1 MTTACRVVLVG
12 MMGSGKTTV
21 GQLLSDRTGWPYHD
35 NDELLD
41 RLFGA
46 TPRQVL
52 ARSGEARLRETES
65 SALALGLE
73 SPAPCII
80 AAAAGT
86 ILDEPNRRVVR
97 AAGVVVWLRATA
109 ESLNERAFGAE
120 HRPWL
125 DSGGKPWVRSTLLER
140 DPLYASVAD
149 VIVDTDRREPEEIAE
164 QILGR
169 VSELCPEEPAA
180 APT

>member
-1 MTTACRVVLVG
+1 VILVG

-21 GQLLSDRTGWPYHD
+21 GRLLSKRTGWPYHD
-35 NDELLD
+35 NDVLLD

-52 ARSGEARLRETES
+52 AQSGEARLRESES

-73 SPAPCII
+73 RAAPCII
-80 AAAAGT
+80 GAAAGT
-86 ILDEPNRRVVR
+86 ILDEANRRLLGE
-97 AAGVVVWLRATA
+97 AGIVVWLRATP

-125 DSGGKPWVRSTLLER
+125 DTGGEAWIRSSVVER
-140 DPLYASVAD
+140 DPLYGSVAD
-149 VIVDTDRREPEEIAE
+149 VIVDTDGREPGMIAE
-164 QILGR
+164 EILGR
-169 VSELCPEEPAA
+169 VAALCPEEL
-180 APT
+180 TGGS

>member
-1 MTTACRVVLVG
+1 MTTACRVILVG

-41 RLFGA
+41 RLFDA

-52 ARSGEARLRETES
+52 AQSGEARLRETES

-73 SPAPCII
+73 SPAPCIV

-86 ILDEPNRRVVR
+86 ILDEPNRRLVR
-97 AAGVVVWLRATA
+97 DAGVVVWLRATA
-109 ESLNERAFGAE
+109 DSLNERAFGAE

-125 DSGGKPWVRSTLLER
+125 DTGGEPWVRSALLER

-149 VIVDTDRREPEEIAE
+149 VTVDVDAREPEEIAE
-164 QILGR
+164 EILGC
-169 VSELCPEEPAA
+169 VSALCPGEPAA
-180 APT
+180 TPA

>member
-1 MTTACRVVLVG
+1 VTTACRVILVG

-21 GQLLSDRTGWPYHD
+21 GQLMSDRTGWPYLD

-52 ARSGEARLRETES
+52 AQSGEARLREAES

-80 AAAAGT
+80 GAAAGT
-86 ILDEPNRRVVR
+86 ILDEPNRRLVR
-97 AAGVVVWLRATA
+97 EAGVVVWLRASA
-109 ESLNERAFGAE
+109 ETLNVRAFGAE

-125 DSGGKPWVRSTLLER
+125 ETGGEAWVRSTVLER
-140 DPLYASVAD
+140 DPLYASVAG
-149 VIVDTDRREPEEIAE
+149 VVVDTDRRQPDEIAE
-164 QILGR
+164 ETLRQ
-169 VSELCPEEPAA
+169 VSEQCPEES
-180 APT
+180 AP

>member
-1 MTTACRVVLVG
+1 VTTACRVILVG
-12 MMGSGKTTV
+12 MMGSGKSTV
-21 GQLLSDRTGWPYHD
+21 GQLLSDRTGWPHHD

-46 TPRQVL
+46 TPRRVL
-52 ARSGEARLRETES
+52 AESGEARLRETES

-73 SPAPCII
+73 SSAPCII
-80 AAAAGT
+80 GAAAGT
-86 ILDEPNRRVVR
+86 ILDGPNRGLVR
-97 AAGVVVWLRATA
+97 EAGVVVWLRASP
-109 ESLNERAFGAE
+109 ESLSARAFGAE

-125 DSGGKPWVRSTLLER
+125 ETGGEAWVRSTVAVR

-164 QILGR
+164 EILGHVAR
-169 VSELCPEEPAA
+169 LCPEEFAA
-180 APT
+180 RPS

>member
-1 MTTACRVVLVG
+1 VTTACRVILVG

-21 GQLLSDRTGWPYHD
+21 GRLLSERTGWPYHD

-52 ARSGEARLRETES
+52 AESGEEWLRASES

-73 SPAPCII
+73 SEAPCII

-86 ILDEPNRRVVR
+86 ILDEPNRRLLDD
-97 AAGVVVWLRATA
+97 AGIVAWLRATPLA
-109 ESLNERAFGAE
+109 LNERAFGAE

-125 DSGGKPWVRSTLLER
+125 DTGGEAWVRSSMAER

-149 VIVDTDRREPEEIAE
+149 LIVDTDGREADEIAKE
-164 QILGR
+164 ILAHLAR
-169 VSELCPEEPAA
+169 LCPE
-180 APT
+180 